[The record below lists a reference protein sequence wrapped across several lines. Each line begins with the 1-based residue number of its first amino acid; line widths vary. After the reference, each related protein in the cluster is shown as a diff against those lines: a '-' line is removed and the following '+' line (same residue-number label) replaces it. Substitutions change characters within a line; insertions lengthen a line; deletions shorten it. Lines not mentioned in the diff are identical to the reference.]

1 MEYKAFNKQFKM
13 SSPCKFLFKCTNTKC
28 TFAHA
33 SPTAP
38 SDFVFADLS
47 KRIQV
52 CKFAEKCKRSDCVYG
67 HPSPSTYKV
76 KENPSLST
84 YKVKEST
91 KTTPAPKVDQ
101 PPIPSVSSFKM
112 NTEAPEFVPS
122 EVKRVDT
129 PVVSEIP
136 PEMMSN
142 AFVSLYEMYQSMVNS
157 GLSNKDA
164 IVTLVEQMKSMGPSI
179 DEDTLTQFVT
189 NAVETGEAIQDDLQ
203 QQELYNL
210 LELEDEDGSS
220 EFGELDDEIQ
230 REFENF
236 INEGCEAMEQAQQ
249 FSM

>member
-1 MEYKAFNKQFKM
+1 M
-13 SSPCKFLFKCTNTKC
+13 SSPCKFSFKCTNTKC

-38 SDFVFADLS
+38 PDFVFADIS
-47 KRIQV
+47 KRIQA
-52 CKFAEKCKRSDCVYG
+52 CKFAEKCKRSDCIYA
-67 HPSPSTYKV
+67 HPSPATYTV
-76 KENPSLST
+76 KA
-84 YKVKEST
+84 ST
-91 KTTPAPKVDQ
+91 KPTPVPAPKVEQ
-101 PPIPSVSSFKM
+101 PPAPSVSSFKM
-112 NTEAPEFVPS
+112 NTGAPEFVPS
-122 EVKRVDT
+122 EVKRADT

-164 IVTLVEQMKSMGPSI
+164 IATLVEQMKSMGPSI

-189 NAVETGEAIQDDLQ
+189 NAVETGEAIQDDIQ
-203 QQELYNL
+203 QDELYNL
-210 LELEDEDGSS
+210 LELEDEDDSS

-236 INEGCEAMEQAQQ
+236 INEGCEAMDQAQQ

>member
-1 MEYKAFNKQFKM
+1 M
-13 SSPCKFLFKCTNTKC
+13 SSPCKFSFKCTNTKC

-38 SDFVFADLS
+38 SDFVFADIS
-47 KRIQV
+47 KRIQA
-52 CKFAEKCKRSDCVYG
+52 CKFAEKCKRSDCIYG

-76 KENPSLST
+76 KE
-84 YKVKEST
+84 ST
-91 KTTPAPKVDQ
+91 KPAPAPAPKVEQ
-101 PPIPSVSSFKM
+101 SPAPSILSFKM
-112 NTEAPEFVPS
+112 NTAAPEFVPS

-203 QQELYNL
+203 QEELYNL
-210 LELEDEDGSS
+210 LELEDEDDSS

-236 INEGCEAMEQAQQ
+236 INEGCEAMDQAQQ